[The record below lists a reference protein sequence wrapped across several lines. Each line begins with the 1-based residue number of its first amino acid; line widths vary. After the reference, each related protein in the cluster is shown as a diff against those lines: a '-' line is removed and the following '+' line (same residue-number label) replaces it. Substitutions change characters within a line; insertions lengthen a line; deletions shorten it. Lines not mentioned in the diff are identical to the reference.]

1 MEAQGRTI
9 LEIARGRDASKEQL
23 FDELSRGVA
32 DGTISRRRALKLA
45 GTTLLAALFGGSV
58 AIDEAEAVTER
69 RCRRKPAISNQRCPD
84 RSICRETADQICSC
98 AETVEGDKR
107 CVDITDEVCPTTD
120 ECDRSRDCPGNQYC
134 IEVGACCEGR
144 RRNLCVRPCD

>member
-9 LEIARGRDASKEQL
+9 LEIARGETSEGQL
-23 FDELSRGVA
+23 FDELSQGIA
-32 DGTISRRRALKLA
+32 SGAISRGRALKLA
-45 GTTLLAALFGGSV
+45 GGALLAALFGSV

-69 RCRRKPAISNQRCPD
+69 RCEGKPAISNRRCPD
-84 RSICRETADQICSC
+84 NGICRQRVDQTC
-98 AETVEGDKR
+98 ACARTVEGDRR
-107 CVDITDEVCPTTD
+107 CVDITNEQCPTTD
-120 ECDRSRDCPGNQYC
+120 ECDRSSDCPGDQYC